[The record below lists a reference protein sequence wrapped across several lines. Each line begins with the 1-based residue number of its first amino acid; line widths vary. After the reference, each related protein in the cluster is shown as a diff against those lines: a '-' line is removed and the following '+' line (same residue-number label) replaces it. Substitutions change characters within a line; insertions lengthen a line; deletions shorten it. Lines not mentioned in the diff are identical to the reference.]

1 MNALAKFDQALPEA
15 AELPPAWANDLVLAV
30 CRAFEVRRDDLL
42 GLSRAKHLVL
52 ARQSA
57 AWLLRVRP
65 KPGQTG
71 YAEQPRRRSYPE
83 IGRILRLPHLNPIDH
98 GTLLYGCVKVAER
111 AARDAALRAV
121 LQALAWDAP
130 AHLPA
135 VELPKGSLA
144 DHAKRQRAKWRAE
157 VQAVLGARHAPLRP
171 VMELA
176 EGDSDALA
184 RAAGS
189 LRLTAALDAELARR
203 AVVS

>member
-1 MNALAKFDQALPEA
+1 MNAPATFPAELPEA

-30 CRAFEVRRDDLL
+30 CRAFAVQRDDLL

-52 ARQSA
+52 ARQA
-57 AWLLRVRP
+57 AVWLLRVRP

-83 IGRILRLPHLNPIDH
+83 VGRIVRHPHLKPMDH
-98 GTLLYGCVKVAER
+98 GTAIYACEQVAER
-111 AARDAALRAV
+111 AGRDPELRAV

-130 AHLPA
+130 ARLPV
-135 VELPKGSLA
+135 VEVPKGSLA
-144 DHAKRQRAKWRAE
+144 DQAKRQRAKWRAE
-157 VQAVLGARHAPLRP
+157 VQAVLGARHKPLRP

-176 EGDSDALA
+176 DGDSDALA

-189 LRLTAALDAELARR
+189 LKLTAALDAELARR
-203 AVVS
+203 ARL